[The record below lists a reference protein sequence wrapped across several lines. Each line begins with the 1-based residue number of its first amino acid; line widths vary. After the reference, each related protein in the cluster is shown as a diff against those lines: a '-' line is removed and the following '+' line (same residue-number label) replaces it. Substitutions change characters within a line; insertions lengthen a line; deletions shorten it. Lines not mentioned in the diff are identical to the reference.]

1 MRKRFV
7 LPAVVAGLLT
17 GAIAFAEGE
26 VEQAGEKTITF
37 WHHTY
42 TVATDWMREQAAT
55 YLEDHPGLQIDIIEY
70 PHGDYEVRLRAA
82 IAAGDPPDILNVLDY
97 LFPEFH
103 EKGWLAPVDPGAFGV
118 STQQEVV
125 DLFVHPALEGMV
137 FDGQVYGVPAEFN
150 TFVLFLNR
158 EMFAEAGLDASALS
172 AQWQE
177 RAVTWDRFFDLLSSV
192 ERRGA
197 DGSIERI
204 GFNWVWG
211 LDSFWYAQQFWN
223 VTTQYG
229 CRIIDDANRVA
240 VDSPACVRAFEETWY
255 RLIREGRG
263 GPDIATASPVYAF
276 QDFMEERQAVVM
288 GGPWAPAAWRENSPN
303 VFDNFVVAPI
313 PQRDPD
319 DPQTF
324 IHTYALAVSA
334 DSDAASES
342 WDFLDALLSTPGEM
356 YEVAGYINGRRG
368 MFQLPQVRNALRGV
382 EVYEQSYATGSFV
395 WRSPTWAQEG
405 ELLKNAVEEFA
416 ESGDVAGALSR
427 AAAEMR
433 RLRNE

>member
-1 MRKRFV
+1 MRNRIV
-7 LPAVVAGLLT
+7 LLALCAGLVSGGL
-17 GAIAFAEGE
+17 AFAQDGD
-26 VEQAGEKTITF
+26 KTITF

-42 TVATDWMREQAAT
+42 TVATDWMREQAAK

-97 LFPEFH
+97 LFPEFY
-103 EKGWLAPVDPGAFGV
+103 EKDWLAPVDPEAFGV

-150 TFVLFLNR
+150 TFVLFLNQ

-177 RAVTWDRFFDLLSSV
+177 RAATWDEFFDLLSSV
-192 ERRGA
+192 EMRDA
-197 DGSIERI
+197 DGAIERI

-223 VTTQYG
+223 VTNQYG
-229 CRIIDDANRVA
+229 CDVIDDDNLVA
-240 VDSPACVRAFEETWY
+240 IDSEACVQAFEDTWN
-255 RLIREGRG
+255 RLIVEGRG

-276 QDFMEERQAVVM
+276 QDFMEERQAVAM

-303 VFDNFVVAPI
+303 VYENFVVAPI

-319 DPQTF
+319 NPHTF

-334 DSDAASES
+334 GSDAATES
-342 WDFLDALLSTPGEM
+342 WDFLNVLLSTPGEM
-356 YEVAGYINGRRG
+356 YEVAGYINGRSG
-368 MFQLPQVRNALRGV
+368 MFQLPQVRSALRGV

-405 ELLKNAVEEFA
+405 ELIKNAIEEFA
-416 ESGDVAGALSR
+416 ENGDVAGALSK
-427 AAAEMR
+427 AADEMR
-433 RLRNE
+433 RLRRE